1 MNSSLLKTPLVCH
14 TTSSLVPAQA
24 RPDGQ
29 GVHFPLVPGFLE
41 TLWETRLRKPALASA
56 RGPISCQSTGSPAS
70 SAMHWPLSPQKS
82 WLHQHSLDILNPT
95 SCLLQR
101 TGRYSYQ
108 SLVQR
113 WTVTKKHWHF
123 KAALSQDSATPQW
136 KPHPIPLNLWLFQP
150 GLYPT
155 KVKSICQN
163 EKKTRTL
170 IISCPH
176 VLGTWSKTSRSKT
189 SNSKFRDSENTL
201 VVSEH

>member
-176 VLGTWSKTSRSKT
+176 VLGTWSKTPRSKT